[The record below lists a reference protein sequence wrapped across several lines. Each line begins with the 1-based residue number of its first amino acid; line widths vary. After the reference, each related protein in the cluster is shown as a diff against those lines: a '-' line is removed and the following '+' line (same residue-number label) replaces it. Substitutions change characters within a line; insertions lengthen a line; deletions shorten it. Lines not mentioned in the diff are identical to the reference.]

1 MPEEAFFIQR
11 SISHYGAMLKL
22 DLDDKGREILEQLL
36 AEAER
41 TLVVAISLE
50 EETERHQGDGE

>member
-1 MPEEAFFIQR
+1 
-11 SISHYGAMLKL
+11 MLKL
-22 DLDDKGREILEQLL
+22 DLDDKRREILEQLL

-50 EETERHQGDGE
+50 EQTERRHSDGE